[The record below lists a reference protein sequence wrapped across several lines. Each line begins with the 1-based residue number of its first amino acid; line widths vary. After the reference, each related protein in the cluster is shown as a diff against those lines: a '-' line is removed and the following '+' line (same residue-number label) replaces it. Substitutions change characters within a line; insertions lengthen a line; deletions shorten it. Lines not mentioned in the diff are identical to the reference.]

1 MVVCPT
7 LVVHGGY
14 NWLAVD
20 DESLLSDP
28 RLKKLSPDW
37 AIEPTRKNVENLR
50 KQGPDA
56 HVQGWQHLAEMDKA
70 ILAILHSGQS
80 AIVAGT
86 DAPNMPAGV
95 GLQGEIELYV
105 RGGMTPVESLQTATI
120 NAAKALGAD
129 ADLGSIEAGKL
140 ADMVIVDGNPLTDIK
155 DTRKVNTVV
164 KDGEVYEMKTIMSG
178 VMPSQSSEVA
188 SAKK

>member
-1 MVVCPT
+1 
-7 LVVHGGY
+7 
-14 NWLAVD
+14 
-20 DESLLSDP
+20 
-28 RLKKLSPDW
+28 
-37 AIEPTRKNVENLR
+37 
-50 KQGPDA
+50 
-56 HVQGWQHLAEMDKA
+56 MDKA

-86 DAPNMPAGV
+86 DAPNMPGGV

-105 RGGMTPVESLQTATI
+105 RGGMTPVEALQTATI

-140 ADMVIVDGNPLTDIK
+140 ADMVIIDGNPLTDIK

-178 VMPSQSSEVA
+178 VMPTQSSEVA